1 MPQDDAE
8 AVKWTQMAVAQ
19 DFPDALCILGVL
31 TAKGQGLLKNIEE
44 GLAMIDRAR
53 EQGCELAKTAEFTV
67 LNEAAVDQIKKSA
80 NNPLPADSK
89 MIPDGCCVEIRGLEK
104 KIELNGRIGYV
115 DRFIKEAGRFAVI
128 ILDGFEGPFLVRRK
142 NLMVRGN

>member
-1 MPQDDAE
+1 
-8 AVKWTQMAVAQ
+8 MAVAQ

-80 NNPLPADSK
+80 NTPLPADSK

-104 KIELNGRIGYV
+104 KTELNGRIGYV